1 MSDISDKFFVEEIE
15 RLKAENFELEN
26 SIKNS
31 RKEFILNFVGFEE
44 CVIGTKY
51 IIEFTANG
59 FKVEKY
65 EE

>member
-15 RLKAENFELEN
+15 RLKAENFEL
-26 SIKNS
+26 KNS
-31 RKEFILNFVGFEE
+31 RKAFTLDFIGYEE

-59 FKVEKY
+59 FKVERY
-65 EE
+65 EVKE